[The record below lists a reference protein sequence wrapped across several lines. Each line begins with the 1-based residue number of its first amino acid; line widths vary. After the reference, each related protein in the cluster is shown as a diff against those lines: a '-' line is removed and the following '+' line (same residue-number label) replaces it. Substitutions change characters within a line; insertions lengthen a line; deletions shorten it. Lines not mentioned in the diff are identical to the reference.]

1 MGLIKAAFAAT
12 GGTLADQWKEFFY
25 CDALDSD
32 VLAAKGKKRTS
43 SRSSNTKGDDNVISS
58 GSGIA
63 VADGQCMII
72 VEQGQVVEVCMEPGE
87 FTYDASAEP
96 SILPTRFDSR
106 YFRDY
111 RKTFH
116 LRRRY
121 RAGSANILFQYERTG
136 GK

>member
-1 MGLIKAAFAAT
+1 MPPP

-96 SILPTRFDSR
+96 EVFLPTAVRFSILSR
-106 YFRDY
+106 LSEDVS
-111 RKTFH
+111 
-116 LRRRY
+116 LM
-121 RAGSANILFQYERTG
+121 AAIPG
-136 GK
+136 GISEFIISI

>member
-96 SILPTRFDSR
+96 SIFADGGSILD
-106 YFRDY
+106 
-111 RKTFH
+111 TFET
-116 LRRRY
+116 
-121 RAGSANILFQYERTG
+121 I
-136 GK
+136 